1 MDDDTHRWAD
11 DNISAPETS
20 TLFMFV
26 PGEYGTM
33 LSVRICLATEHNTRV
48 IRVRLNIA
56 CMLAFLDMDYWTV
69 PTAPLTSWNRKRVQ
83 SYLHRV
89 REDIAKELIVTDEA
103 TLLDRS
109 FQPNASRHWAVR
121 VHHGLG
127 HSNTGRTM
135 YNEHCK
141 VNGLI
146 PYMEDFVNYGLHH
159 SLPMIHADWSASLDW
174 IALYNGRFGHVVC
187 PNALFRC
194 PTNVEHEERDWMCSR
209 IFLATIAGTGTS
221 MIPQKESIMGWNS
234 PALRTSV
241 VEPHLPMPSDA
252 TMCKFHAVAHI
263 VT

>member
-1 MDDDTHRWAD
+1 MT
-11 DNISAPETS
+11 TS
-20 TLFMFV
+20 QHPKRPHYSCLCQENM
-26 PGEYGTM
+26 GQCYRSEYAW
-33 LSVRICLATEHNTRV
+33 LWNNTRV

-159 SLPMIHADWSASLDW
+159 SLPMIHAD
-174 IALYNGRFGHVVC
+174 
-187 PNALFRC
+187 
-194 PTNVEHEERDWMCSR
+194 
-209 IFLATIAGTGTS
+209 
-221 MIPQKESIMGWNS
+221 
-234 PALRTSV
+234 
-241 VEPHLPMPSDA
+241 
-252 TMCKFHAVAHI
+252 
-263 VT
+263 